1 MSDLKIKQISN
12 QGSPPNSYIAFNG
25 SKNIWQKIH
34 HTQEFT
40 ALDLEDGVLS
50 VQHDLGRKF
59 VTVAV
64 YDSDDEQ
71 IMPDGV
77 KVFDDGH
84 VEITLTSFE
93 SSMDNPWTVA
103 IA

>member
-40 ALDLEDGVLS
+40 PFDLEDGVLS

-64 YDSDDEQ
+64 YDGDDEQ
-71 IMPDGV
+71 ILPDGV

-93 SSMDNPWTVA
+93 SSMTTPWTVA

>member
-25 SKNIWQKIH
+25 SKNVWQKIH
-34 HTQEFT
+34 HTQEFST
-40 ALDLEDGVLS
+40 LDLEDGVLF

-59 VTVAV
+59 VTVAI
-64 YDSDDEQ
+64 YDDNDEQ
-71 IMPDGV
+71 VLPDNV
-77 KVFDDGH
+77 KVFNDGH

-93 SSMDNPWTVA
+93 SMITTWTVA